1 MALTYVKRSA
11 FFRLVLQTAPV
22 AGAIALTAALG
33 GAPAQGADYTW
44 PVKRVIDGDTVVVNA
59 SADLPSELSK
69 LAVRL
74 RGVDTPEIG
83 GHAECAAEKAAGR
96 AATEFTEEQIKK
108 AGRIAVRSPAWGSF
122 GGRVIADLMLDGQS
136 LSAMLI
142 AAGHGRVYRHG
153 RRENWCP

>member
-59 SADLPSELSK
+59 SADLPSELSR

-74 RGVDTPEIG
+74 RGGDTPEIG

-142 AAGHGRVYRHG
+142 AAGHGRVYHHG

>member
-1 MALTYVKRSA
+1 MALTYVKRSK
-11 FFRLVLQTAPV
+11 FFRLILPTATV
-22 AGAIALTAALG
+22 AGAIALTAALFVTS
-33 GAPAQGADYTW
+33 ANGADYTW
-44 PVKRVIDGDTVVVNA
+44 PVTRVIDGDTVVVNA
-59 SADLPSELSK
+59 AADLPPELSR

-74 RGVDTPEIG
+74 RGVDTPEVG

-142 AAGHGRVYRHG
+142 AAGHGRAYK
-153 RRENWCP
+153 RRQQKSWCR